1 MERGSAERASE
12 IWVRAR
18 EASPFTVRERLLVG
32 LWWLV
37 QATLF
42 RMSLHHMHG
51 WRRGLLRL
59 FGAKMGVGSG
69 VHASVRI
76 WFPGN
81 LTIGAH
87 SGIGFDAVIYNLD
100 KVTIGDYVSVAQRVH
115 LNTGTHDY
123 SDPAFPLVTKPIAI
137 GSGAFIG
144 TDTYV
149 GPGVVIGEM
158 AVIGACSVV
167 TKSMPAGMVC
177 YGHPCRPIKPREKK
191 DRLVCSCDPKAVSL
205 Q

>member
-1 MERGSAERASE
+1 MESGSSERASQ

-18 EASPFTVRERLLVG
+18 EASPFTLRERLLVG

-42 RMSLHHMHG
+42 RISLHHMHG
-51 WRRGLLRL
+51 WRRSLLRL
-59 FGAKMGVGSG
+59 FGAKMGAGSG
-69 VHASVRI
+69 VHASVKV

-81 LTIGAH
+81 LSIGAN
-87 SGIGFDAVIYNLD
+87 SGIGFDSVIYNLD
-100 KVTIGDYVSVAQRVH
+100 KITIGDFVSVAQRVH

-123 SDPAFPLVTKPIAI
+123 SEPAFPLVTKPIAI
-137 GSGAFIG
+137 KSGAFIG

-158 AVIGACSVV
+158 AVIGARSVV
-167 TKSMPAGMVC
+167 TKSMPAETVC

-191 DRLVCSCDPKAVSL
+191 DNPVYSCDPKTVP
-205 Q
+205 QQ

>member
-1 MERGSAERASE
+1 MEIGSSERASK

-18 EASPFTVRERLLVG
+18 EASPFTVRKRIIVG

-42 RMSLHHMHG
+42 RMSPHPMHA
-51 WRRGLLRL
+51 WRRSLLRL
-59 FGAKMGVGSG
+59 FGAKMGAGSG
-69 VHASVRI
+69 VHASVKV

-81 LTIGAH
+81 LSIGEH
-87 SGIGFDAVIYNLD
+87 SGIGFDSVIYNLD
-100 KVTIGDYVSVAQRVH
+100 KVEIDDFVSVAQRVH

-123 SDPAFPLVTKPIAI
+123 SDPAFTLVAKPIVI
-137 GSGAFIG
+137 KSGAFIG

-158 AVIGACSVV
+158 AVIGARSVV
-167 TKSMPAGMVC
+167 TKSMPAEMVC

-191 DRLVCSCDPKAVSL
+191 DNAVFSCNQKPGP